1 MFARVLTSGCLL
13 CLTLLVHPVAAQTVY
28 KSIMPDGSVV
38 FSDEPMADAVK
49 VETSRPNTSDTGV
62 QILPPGAN
70 AEDDRQRRRAERE
83 EDRESREEREDP
95 QEARRKAEQALRE
108 AEQALANGKEPLPG
122 ERTGN
127 VGGTSRLNEKY
138 WERQRS
144 LEEAVAEARERL
156 NNL

>member
-1 MFARVLTSGCLL
+1 
-13 CLTLLVHPVAAQTVY
+13 
-28 KSIMPDGSVV
+28 
-38 FSDEPMADAVK
+38 
-49 VETSRPNTSDTGV
+49 V
-62 QILPPGAN
+62 QILPPDS
-70 AEDDRQRRRAERE
+70 EDDRQRRRAERE

-95 QEARRKAEQALRE
+95 QEARAKAEEALRE

-138 WERQRS
+138 WDRQRS